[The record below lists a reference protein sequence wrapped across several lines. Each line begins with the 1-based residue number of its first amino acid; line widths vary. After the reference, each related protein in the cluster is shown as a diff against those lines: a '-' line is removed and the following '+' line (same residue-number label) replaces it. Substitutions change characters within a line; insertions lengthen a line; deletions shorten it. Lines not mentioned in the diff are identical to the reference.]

1 MTCTCPQTNCDQYTD
16 TESGVVYCS
25 CTSVIS
31 NIVCPEGCSRVELE
45 NGNAYC
51 SCVESIPPIVTD
63 ILTDISLPDP
73 DYFEDVSWTIAF
85 SLATGSWLSF
95 YSFKPNYYI
104 NHNSYFQTGVNNSV
118 NNSEKGLWSHLLTNK
133 SYQVFYGKKYPF
145 TVEYPIKSEYV
156 TKRLGAVKLWTE
168 AKRYANEYDFSTTPT
183 LTFNKSM
190 IYNNVGCSGQLLLD
204 VQEANLFKVKDYPKT
219 NQNSTQNILIT
230 NKDNYQFTYDYI
242 FNRIKY
248 NTTNIPFLLQD
259 KNQIEKSP
267 NPAVVKFYGIN
278 PLKKMEGDWFL
289 NRLTYDTDSR
299 FSMTLKFVLNESRNA

>member
-1 MTCTCPQTNCDQYTD
+1 MNCTCPQSNCTQYT
-16 TESGVVYCS
+16 ELGVVYCS
-25 CTSVIS
+25 CSGVIS
-31 NIVCPEGCSRVELE
+31 NVSCPEGCTLVMLE

-51 SCVESIPPIVTD
+51 SCVDTIPATSTD
-63 ILTDISLPDP
+63 ILTPISLPDP
-73 DYFEDVSWTIAF
+73 EYFEDVSWTIAF

-104 NHNSYFQTGVNNSV
+104 NHNTYFQTGLNNAID
-118 NNSEKGLWSHLLTNK
+118 NFELGLWSHLLSNK

-145 TVEYPIKSEYV
+145 TVEYPIKSEYT
-156 TKRLGAVKLWTE
+156 TKKLGAVKLWTE

-204 VQEANLFKVKDYPKT
+204 VQEPNLFKVKDYPKT
-219 NQNSTQNILIT
+219 NQNGTQNILVT

-248 NTTNIPFLLQD
+248 NTTNVPFLLQD

-267 NPAVVKFYGIN
+267 NTAVVKFYGIN

-289 NRLTYDTDSR
+289 NRLTYDNDSR

>member
-1 MTCTCPQTNCDQYTD
+1 MNCTCPQSNCTQYT
-16 TESGVVYCS
+16 ELGVVYCS
-25 CTSVIS
+25 CSGIITNVS
-31 NIVCPEGCSRVELE
+31 CPENCTLVMTES
-45 NGNAYC
+45 GNAYC
-51 SCVESIPPIVTD
+51 NCVDSIPPIVTEV
-63 ILTDISLPDP
+63 LTPISLPDP
-73 DYFEDVSWTIAF
+73 KYFEDVSWTIAF

-95 YSFKPNYYI
+95 YGFYPNYYI
-104 NHNSYFQTGVNNSV
+104 NHNTYFQTGINNPV
-118 NNSEKGLWSHLLTNK
+118 DNLEKGLWSHLLTNK
-133 SYQVFYGKKYPF
+133 SYQVFYGKKQKF
-145 TVEYPIKSEYV
+145 SVEYPIKSEYIN
-156 TKRLGAVKLWTE
+156 KRLSGIKLWTE
-168 AKRYANEYDFSTTPT
+168 AKRYANDYDFSTTPN

-190 IYNNVGCSGQLLLD
+190 IYNNVGCSGQLILD
-204 VQEANLFKVKDYPKT
+204 IQEANLFKVKDYPKT
-219 NQNSTQNILIT
+219 NQNGTQNILIT

-299 FSMTLKFVLNESRNA
+299 FSLTLKFVLNESREA